1 MAVIEH
7 TYLDGGV
14 RLTQL
19 KPEPHTQRKK
29 KKKRHLETIFLL
41 TGD

>member
-19 KPEPHTQRKK
+19 KPEPHTQREKK
-29 KKKRHLETIFLL
+29 KKKTLRNYFLINW
-41 TGD
+41 